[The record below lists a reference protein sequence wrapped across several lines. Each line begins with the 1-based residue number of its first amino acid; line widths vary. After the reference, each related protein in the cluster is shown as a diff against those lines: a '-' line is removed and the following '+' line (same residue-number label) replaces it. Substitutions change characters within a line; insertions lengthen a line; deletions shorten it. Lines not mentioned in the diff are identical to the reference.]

1 MGVVL
6 VKKPPGTATV
16 TKKLVDN
23 KGKVAIAETETE
35 EKVNVPSGEGQK
47 LFVPEKSICE
57 VGFEASY
64 TKNLGDYQS
73 ARVGVSLKVPCLSA
87 EVDDVFAYASD
98 WVNAKL
104 GKIVEEL

>member
-1 MGVVL
+1 M
-6 VKKPPGTATV
+6 VKKPEGTATIS
-16 TKKLVDN
+16 KKLVD
-23 KGKVAIAETETE
+23 GKVKKAIGEDVTE
-35 EKVNVPSGEGQK
+35 EKVQLPLGSHPMVAAK
-47 LFVPEKSICE
+47 TLCE

-73 ARVGVSLKVPCLSA
+73 AKVGVSLKVPCISA
-87 EVDDVFAYASD
+87 EVDDVFSYASD

>member
-1 MGVVL
+1 MTVVM
-6 VKKPPGTATV
+6 VKKPEGTATIS
-16 TKKLVDN
+16 KKLVD
-23 KGKVAIAETETE
+23 GKVKKAIGEDVTE
-35 EKVNVPSGEGQK
+35 EKVDVPVGSHPMVAAHT
-47 LFVPEKSICE
+47 LCE

-73 ARVGVSLKVPCLSA
+73 AKVGVSLKVPCISA
-87 EVDDVFAYASD
+87 EVDDVFSYASD

>member
-1 MGVVL
+1 M
-6 VKKPPGTATV
+6 VKKPEGTATIS
-16 TKKLVDN
+16 KKLVD
-23 KGKVAIAETETE
+23 GKVKKAIGEDVTE
-35 EKVNVPSGEGQK
+35 EKVQLPVGSHPMVAAK
-47 LFVPEKSICE
+47 TLCE

-73 ARVGVSLKVPCLSA
+73 AKVGVSLKVPCISA
-87 EVDDVFAYASD
+87 EVDDVFSYASD